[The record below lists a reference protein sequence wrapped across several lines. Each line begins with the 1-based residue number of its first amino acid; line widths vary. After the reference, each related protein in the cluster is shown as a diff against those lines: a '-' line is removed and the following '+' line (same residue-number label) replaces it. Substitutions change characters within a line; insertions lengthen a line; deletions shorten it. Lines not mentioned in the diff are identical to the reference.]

1 MSREEYMKQLSFL
14 LQDIPENEREEALA
28 YYEDYFEEAGE
39 GQERQVA
46 ATLGSPEKVAAMIK
60 EGLAGGNPD
69 AGEYTE
75 SGYQDERFSEYNK
88 VPQPRDSYKDRSAYD
103 DAKDRFRDRMGRE
116 ETPRSAGAV
125 ILIVILCIFA
135 IPVGIPIIGALFGV
149 IVSLIAAIFGIGI
162 TAAGLTFA
170 GVVAGVVLIG
180 VGIAQMFAGPA
191 LGLMMIGLGMLS
203 LAVGI
208 LFLLAC
214 ILIIGKFI
222 PWAVRGIADL
232 CGRLFRRGGRRA

>member
-39 GQERQVA
+39 GQEQQVT
-46 ATLGSPEKVAAMIK
+46 ATLGSPEKVAAIIK

-75 SGYQDERFSEYNK
+75 SGFRDDRFREFNK
-88 VPQPRDSYKDRSAYD
+88 VPEPRVSYKEGSGYGSEDG
-103 DAKDRFRDRMGRE
+103 RFRDRMGQE
-116 ETPRSAGAV
+116 ERPRSAGMV
-125 ILIVILCIFA
+125 ILIIILCIFA
-135 IPVGIPIIGALFGV
+135 IPVGIPILAAVFGV
-149 IVSLIAAIFGIGI
+149 VVSLFATIFGIGI
-162 TAAGLTFA
+162 AAAGLTFA
-170 GVVAGVVLIG
+170 GLVTGVVLIG
-180 VGIAQMFAGPA
+180 VGIAQMFTIPG
-191 LGLMMIGLGMLS
+191 LGLLMMGLGMLS

-208 LFLLAC
+208 LLLLAC
-214 ILIIGKFI
+214 IWIIGKFI

-232 CGRLFRRGGRRA
+232 CGRIFRRGGRRV